1 MTERSFYQRALLL
14 PVVTTIASWA
24 VIYAERRTGYVSKF
38 AEPIF
43 GVALF
48 LGYGGLWG
56 GIPYLIVAVF
66 VLRLLRKPNG
76 LPISYTRLL
85 VLAPIG
91 VIVMAYLMAL
101 LIAVAKHDITILGG
115 AYLFSVWAIIIGYGY
130 VLAIWGTLKIAQR
143 HNWVAASN

>member
-56 GIPYLIVAVF
+56 GIPYLFVAIF
-66 VLRLLRKPNG
+66 ILRSLRQPNG
-76 LPISYTRLL
+76 PRISYARLL

-91 VIVMAYLMAL
+91 VVVMAYLMAL
-101 LIAVAKHDITILGG
+101 LFAIAKRDITILGG
-115 AYLFSVWAIIIGYGY
+115 AYFFSLWATIIGYGY
-130 VLAIWGTLKIAQR
+130 VIVIWGTLKIAQR
-143 HNWVAASN
+143 CNRVTA